1 MFPHGW
7 PGIGLAML
15 RISVAVPILLSAYDT
30 REELPQWALIAHVLV
45 SASLSAGFL
54 TPIVAVLAPLVQL
67 VGPTSAAMGS
77 QGIICTTILNA
88 LALTVLGPG
97 AYSIDACRFGRRTI
111 ELPVHNPS
119 HPLSRCLGSR
129 DR

>member
-30 REELPQWALIAHVLV
+30 RAELPQWALIIHVLLP
-45 SASLSAGFL
+45 AILSAGFL
-54 TPIVAVLAPLVQL
+54 TPIVAVLAPLVLL
-67 VGPTSAAMGS
+67 VGPTSALTGS
-77 QGIICTTILNA
+77 QGICTTILNA
-88 LALTVLGPG
+88 LALAVLGPG

-119 HPLSRCLGSR
+119 HPLPRCLGSR